1 MALEIQR
8 ETPMEFFKEQV
19 DRALDRHDVEPSAE
33 VAYYLTRLLE
43 EFVRPQRLYRRAG
56 VDPDQPLA
64 EVFCEAITSGGRRRF
79 ELLKLTGDC
88 ALFVSG
94 FLAESLQRTLVGA
107 DYYVRLGGHA
117 YGVIHAEHRLLK
129 ELFGELAGK
138 FTQLADVLTEVSE
151 TCSLTDDRNLIRLYD
166 RWLRTGSQRSAEK
179 LREQG
184 ILVVQASD
192 SVH

>member
-1 MALEIQR
+1 M
-8 ETPMEFFKEQV
+8 
-19 DRALDRHDVEPSAE
+19 
-33 VAYYLTRLLE
+33 
-43 EFVRPQRLYRRAG
+43 
-56 VDPDQPLA
+56 
-64 EVFCEAITSGGRRRF
+64 
-79 ELLKLTGDC
+79 
-88 ALFVSG
+88 
-94 FLAESLQRTLVGA
+94 
-107 DYYVRLGGHA
+107 RLGGHA